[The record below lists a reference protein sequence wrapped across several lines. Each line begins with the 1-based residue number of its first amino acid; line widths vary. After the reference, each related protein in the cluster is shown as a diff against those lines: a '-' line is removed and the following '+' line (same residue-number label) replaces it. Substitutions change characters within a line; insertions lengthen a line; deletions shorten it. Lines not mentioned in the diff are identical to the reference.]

1 MLDGLRL
8 STKQTY
14 SSAQHSFISFC
25 NTFSLTLIPASE
37 QTILWYIDYTQSRP
51 GFKSIK
57 ASSLKIHLSAIRSLY
72 ILSGSIVPPTSTASV
87 NLILK
92 AINDNG
98 PGPIQKLPISSPILH
113 HLCTKLGYSHHTL
126 VWHATLTLGFF
137 GGLRGRRAEFTFV
150 PSPARPLSPPLV
162 ISHISLGTTKGL
174 SFMSVTIPHIQCAW
188 E

>member
-25 NTFSLTLIPASE
+25 STFSQALIPASE
-37 QTILWYIDYTQSRP
+37 QTILCYITYTQSRP

-57 ASSLKIHLSAIRSLY
+57 ASSLKVHWSAIRFLNV
-72 ILSGSIVPPTSTASV
+72 LSGSIVRPTSTPRV

-92 AINDNG
+92 AIFENG
-98 PGPIQKLPISSPILH
+98 PGQVQKLPITYPIQH
-113 HLCTKLGYSHHTL
+113 HLGTKLGYFHHTL

-137 GGLRGRRAEFTFV
+137 GGLITLKSYF
-150 PSPARPLSPPLV
+150 
-162 ISHISLGTTKGL
+162 SLEWTKVSAL
-174 SFMSVTIPHIQCAW
+174 CQ
-188 E
+188 